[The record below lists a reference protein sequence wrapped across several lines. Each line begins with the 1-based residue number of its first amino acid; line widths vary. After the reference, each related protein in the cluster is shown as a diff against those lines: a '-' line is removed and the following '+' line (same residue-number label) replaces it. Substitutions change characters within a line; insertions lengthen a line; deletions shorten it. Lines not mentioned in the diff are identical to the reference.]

1 MKSFESYSAAVIQPI
16 AKRAWSRKD
25 VKDQLNRMLELI
37 DVASLCAFPKIDKP
51 PEAYDYAPVKLMA
64 FPEFF
69 LQGWTY
75 HADLKKYQDD
85 ILITIPGEETDLIGE
100 RTKAMGSY
108 VCGSALEYEKDWPD
122 RFLSCAFIVGPEG
135 KVIHKY
141 HKFNCWLYGD
151 CETAPHD
158 MFDMYM
164 EKYGKGK
171 SILETFFPVADTKC
185 GKIGTYVCYDA
196 TFPETTRAL
205 ALNGAEILVYMTGW
219 PTPVRQYFEVMNRMR
234 AIENCAYVVAVNDG
248 GYTDP
253 SRPGF
258 SGPKE
263 LPVQWWHGD
272 SMIVD
277 YRGVIQTEAPH
288 HGESIVTAPIYLREL
303 RKRRMD
309 YSWNNL
315 LVLRS
320 EVWREMYKDPIYPKN
335 QFLRHPIQSTK
346 DLHRRAPVKVIE
358 DFVRKGIL
366 TKPE

>member
-1 MKSFESYSAAVIQPI
+1 MNYYDSYSAAVIQPL
-16 AKRAWSRKD
+16 AKRVWNRKNL
-25 VKDQLNRMLELI
+25 KDQLNRMLELI
-37 DVASLCAFPKIDKP
+37 DIASLCAFPKIDKP
-51 PEAYDYAPVKLMA
+51 SEAYDYAPVKLMA

-69 LQGWTY
+69 LQGWTSK
-75 HADLKKYQDD
+75 ADLKKYKED
-85 ILITIPGEETDLIGE
+85 ILIEIPGEETDKIGE
-100 RTKAMGSY
+100 RAKATGSY
-108 VCGSALEYEKDWPD
+108 ICGAALEYDEDWPD
-122 RFLSCAFIVGPEG
+122 RFLSCGFIVGPEG

-151 CETAPHD
+151 CETSPHD
-158 MFDMYM
+158 MFDMYL

-171 SILETFFPVADTKC
+171 SILETFFPVADTRC
-185 GKIGTYVCYDA
+185 GKIGTYICFDS

-219 PTPVRQYFEVMNRMR
+219 PTPWWEYFEIMNRMR
-234 AIENCAYVVAVNDG
+234 AIENCAYVVAANNG
-248 GYTDP
+248 GYVDP
-253 SRPGF
+253 NRPGYT
-258 SGPKE
+258 GTEE
-263 LPVQWWHGD
+263 LTTNWWHGN

-277 YRGVIQTEAPH
+277 YRGVIQAKAPH
-288 HGESIVTAPIYLREL
+288 HGESIVTAPIYLKEL

-335 QFLRHPIQSTK
+335 KFLKDPPQSIK
-346 DLHRRAPVKVIE
+346 DLHRRAPIE
-358 DFVRKGIL
+358 VLEKFLKKGTF